1 MICEAAIRNWRIKYT
16 CSARFS
22 TRSWQSR
29 SEYFAVAIGSH
40 LKYICTSKR
49 AGYES
54 VRKWTSRVDVFSKK
68 YLVVPINEQ
77 WVDSLFVFSA
87 TLTSYSPSLHWY
99 LAIIYQ
105 PEYILRPAPP
115 LDSPVTRKRKR
126 DEELSADS
134 TIEVSKLRETPITAS
149 KPASEATT
157 EVPDEAAKPEEQEV
171 ENQLCAEVSSVSLD
185 EHEQEASDSRNSK
198 RGGSAKPSLLEDE
211 GMEIDNSTPNSPMHV
226 DREVHIEDLTR
237 ESTPHGTTEPSV
249 AGTEDTTTEAP
260 AVEIEDSTD
269 ADAIPVQTFY
279 GNETAPFRTYASKK
293 PHPSAPAEPEGVP
306 REGDPGDAEKVP
318 LNT

>member
-1 MICEAAIRNWRIKYT
+1 M
-16 CSARFS
+16 SS
-22 TRSWQSR
+22 
-29 SEYFAVAIGSH
+29 VDH
-40 LKYICTSKR
+40 LKSVCTSKR

-77 WVDSLFVFSA
+77 WVDFGFFFSA
-87 TLTSYSPSLHWY
+87 ALTSYSPSLHWY

-105 PEYILRPAPP
+105 PEYTLRPAPP

-126 DEELSADS
+126 DEELSVDS
-134 TIEVSKLRETPITAS
+134 TIEPSEPGETPITAS

-185 EHEQEASDSRNSK
+185 EHEQEASDFRNGE
-198 RGGSAKPSLLEDE
+198 RGGSANASLLEEE

-237 ESTPHGTTEPSV
+237 ESTPHGTAEPSV
-249 AGTEDTTTEAP
+249 AGTEDTTPEAP
-260 AVEIEDSTD
+260 VVEIEDSTD
-269 ADAIPVQTFY
+269 ANAVPVRTFY
-279 GNETAPFRTYASKK
+279 GNEAAPSRTYTNKK
-293 PHPSAPAEPEGVP
+293 PRASPPAKLEGP
-306 REGDPGDAEKVP
+306 QEGDLGSAEIVP
-318 LNT
+318 LNM